1 MRKGRWF
8 YSCDVSV
15 TWRSQTNTNFKVL
28 LSLAQYIKYGMEFYV
43 IFNAKHVNL
52 GEKAAGEMINN
63 FQNFSGMIS
72 SKGGGEDNSTI
83 KQLVRCATSL
93 PGFFYSGCFQVS
105 TMVLNLNDMAVVISW
120 SHKSGSHAN
129 FKRGTAMGSAK
140 QSEQEPKRRYDFPRF
155 IRSTITPAPWKG
167 HRQHLG
173 RTADVYK
180 LLASTRACLCRAF
193 LLTWP
198 AVIQIHCNKRK
209 FGSV

>member
-1 MRKGRWF
+1 M
-8 YSCDVSV
+8 
-15 TWRSQTNTNFKVL
+15 
-28 LSLAQYIKYGMEFYV
+28 

-52 GEKAAGEMINN
+52 GEKATGEMINN
-63 FQNFSGMIS
+63 FRNFSGMIS
-72 SKGGGEDNSTI
+72 SKGGGEENSTI

-129 FKRGTAMGSAK
+129 FKSGTAMGSAK

-155 IRSTITPAPWKG
+155 IRSTITPAPRKG

-173 RTADVYK
+173 RTADVLQTACKY
-180 LLASTRACLCRAF
+180 ACLP
-193 LLTWP
+193 L
-198 AVIQIHCNKRK
+198 
-209 FGSV
+209 

>member
-52 GEKAAGEMINN
+52 GEKATGEMINN
-63 FQNFSGMIS
+63 FRNFSGMIS
-72 SKGGGEDNSTI
+72 SKGVGEENSTI

-105 TMVLNLNDMAVVISW
+105 TMVLNLNDMAVVHDIVESQIRFTCKFQERNCNGL
-120 SHKSGSHAN
+120 SKT
-129 FKRGTAMGSAK
+129 KRAGTK
-140 QSEQEPKRRYDFPRF
+140 ET
-155 IRSTITPAPWKG
+155 IRLPPLYPFYNNTCTLERP
-167 HRQHLG
+167 
-173 RTADVYK
+173 
-180 LLASTRACLCRAF
+180 
-193 LLTWP
+193 
-198 AVIQIHCNKRK
+198 
-209 FGSV
+209 

>member
-52 GEKAAGEMINN
+52 GEKATGEMINN
-63 FQNFSGMIS
+63 FRNFSGMIS
-72 SKGGGEDNSTI
+72 SKGVGEENSTI
-83 KQLVRCATSL
+83 KQLVRCTTSL

-129 FKRGTAMGSAK
+129 FKSGTAMGSAK

-155 IRSTITPAPWKG
+155 IRSTITPAPRKG

-173 RTADVYK
+173 RTADVIQTACKY
-180 LLASTRACLCRAF
+180 ACLP
-193 LLTWP
+193 L
-198 AVIQIHCNKRK
+198 
-209 FGSV
+209 